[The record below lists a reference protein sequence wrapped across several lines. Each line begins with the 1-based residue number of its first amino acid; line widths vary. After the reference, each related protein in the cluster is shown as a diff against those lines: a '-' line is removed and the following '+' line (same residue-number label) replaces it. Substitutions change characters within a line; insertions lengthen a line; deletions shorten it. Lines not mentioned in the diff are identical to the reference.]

1 MLRNVADFSSD
12 YLNQLGTDVLEL
24 VLKLDG
30 LGNGDAILRDL
41 GAAPT
46 LLDDHVTAL
55 RQVKRL
61 VRPSVVDGNAASCFN
76 CDQITSSTR
85 FFFFSDRDNKDSS
98 FRRSD
103 NAQNSWGTLNSWR
116 TK

>member
-76 CDQITSSTR
+76 FDQITSSTR
-85 FFFFSDRDNKDSS
+85 LFFFQTGITKIHHLEEVT
-98 FRRSD
+98 
-103 NAQNSWGTLNSWR
+103 TLR
-116 TK
+116 TLGEH